1 MDNYYL
7 YIVGFL
13 GILLVAYVVFYYLKR
28 RSKYANEIHHQD
40 IECDGDTCSIP
51 LKQDD
56 TNYTENNEANEA
68 KCNDDKC
75 YDKL

>member
-28 RSKYANEIHHQD
+28 RSKTANEIYNQD

-51 LKQDD
+51 LKQD
-56 TNYTENNEANEA
+56 A